1 MNLSGGFYF
10 LFDTIV
16 NLYLYI
22 VIARFVLQVVRADF
36 YNPVSQFIVKATSP
50 LLLPMRKI
58 IPGIGGIDVAS
69 IVLLYG
75 LVIVKLLLTGLLFG
89 VDPLLGP
96 QVVVYALTGIGSITG
111 MAGLVINFFIFVIF
125 IMVVLSWLA
134 MAGGHNPMADIVRQ
148 MAEPVLA
155 PARKI
160 IPPMGMLDLTPMI
173 VLLVLYFIKIVF
185 GL

>member
-10 LFDTIV
+10 LIDTIV

-36 YNPVSQFIVKATSP
+36 YNPISQFIVKATSP
-50 LLLPMRKI
+50 LLIPMRKV
-58 IPGIGGIDVAS
+58 IPGIGGVDVAS
-69 IVLLYG
+69 IVLLYL
-75 LVIVKLLLTGLLFG
+75 LVIAKILLIGLIFG
-89 VDPLLGP
+89 QG
-96 QVVVYALTGIGSITG
+96 QVLNPAIAVWALIECAS
-111 MAGLVINFFIFVIF
+111 LVINFFIFVIF

-134 MAGGHNPMADIVRQ
+134 MASGGYNPVADIIRQ

-160 IPPMGMLDLTPMI
+160 IPPMGMLDITPMV